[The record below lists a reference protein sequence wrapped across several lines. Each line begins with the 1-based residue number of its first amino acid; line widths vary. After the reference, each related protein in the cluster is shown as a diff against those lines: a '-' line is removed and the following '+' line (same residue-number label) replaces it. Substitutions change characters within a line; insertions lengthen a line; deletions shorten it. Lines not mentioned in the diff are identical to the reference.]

1 MATVAEL
8 RSLLE
13 KRFPGAL
20 PATQRTTPVLPA
32 GFAPF
37 ASLLPNGGFA
47 RGTQSVWDEGVGA
60 GALLWRVAQETMARG
75 ERAAWIEA
83 GVVRSVGRG
92 GGCIHV
98 HPPSPDAAW
107 EAAEVLASSGG
118 VAFVVLMCGVT
129 APRSVRSRLVHA
141 AREGGAVLVE
151 RTDEPFMASL
161 RLRSS
166 ASPDGYRWARGP
178 WGEPAL
184 ASSVRVRVGVR
195 GMHWSREGDVEL
207 PIASADRPLRLAP
220 AEAPDRR
227 GAA

>member
-13 KRFPGAL
+13 KHFPGAL
-20 PATQRTTPVLPA
+20 PAPQRTSPVLPV

-37 ASLLPNGGFA
+37 GSLLPNGGFA
-47 RGTQSVWDEGVGA
+47 RGTLSVWDDGVGA
-60 GALLWRVAQETMARG
+60 SALLWRVAQDTVVRG
-75 ERAAWIEA
+75 ERAAWIE
-83 GVVRSVGRG
+83 GGGVRSVARE

-107 EAAEVLASSGG
+107 EAAEVLTSSGG
-118 VAFVVLMCGVT
+118 VAFLVLMSSVT
-129 APRSVRSRLVHA
+129 APRNVRSRLVHA

-151 RTDEPFMASL
+151 RSEEPFMASL
-161 RLRSS
+161 RLTSS
-166 ASPDGYRWARGP
+166 ASPDGYRWTRGP
-178 WGEPAL
+178 WGDPAL
-184 ASSVRVRVGVR
+184 ATSVRVRVGVR
-195 GMHWSREGDVEL
+195 GMHWSREGEVDL
-207 PIASADRPLRLAP
+207 PIASADGPLRLAP